1 MKIGGLSIVLIFGII
16 NLVLLFFQLSTG
28 RRWIK
33 VNFTIHRR
41 SGVALIISA
50 VIHAILAILSA

>member
-1 MKIGGLSIVLIFGII
+1 MKIGGISIVLIFGMI

-28 RRWIK
+28 WRWIK
-33 VNFTIHRR
+33 VNFTTHRR
-41 SGVALIISA
+41 SGIALVISA